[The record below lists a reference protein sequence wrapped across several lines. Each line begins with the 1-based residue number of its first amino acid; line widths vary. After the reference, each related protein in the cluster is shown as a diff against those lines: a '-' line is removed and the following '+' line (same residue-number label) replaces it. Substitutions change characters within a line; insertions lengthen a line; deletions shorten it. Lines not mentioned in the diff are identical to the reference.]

1 MRILTGIAIFLVYLF
16 SLSPVIGQ
24 QMQIEK
30 LAGTMELINTFY
42 VDTVNNDQIVDEA
55 IVSMLE
61 KLDPHS
67 VYIPAKDV
75 KKANEPLV
83 GNFEGI
89 GIQFNILKDTILVVA
104 TISGGPSEKVG
115 LMAGDKIV
123 SIDGE
128 VSAGVGYKNN
138 DVVKRLRGD
147 KGTKVTVGIKRRGAK
162 KPLDFTITR
171 DKIPLFSVDASYMAN
186 PTTGYIKINRFAAKT
201 VKEFTEAMEKLEEQG
216 MENLIL
222 DLQGNG
228 GGYLDAAFKLADQ
241 FTGANELIV
250 YTQGRRSPKQFLKAT
265 NEGVFESG
273 KLIILVNE
281 ASASASEIV
290 SGAVQDLDRGIIIGR
305 QTFGKGLVQKP
316 YRLND
321 GSMIRL
327 TIAKYYTPSGRCI
340 QRPYDEGKKQYYKD
354 IRERLNSGQLMSM
367 DSIKFPDSLSYLT
380 SNGRKVFGGGG
391 IMPDIF
397 VPLDTSEISDYYSK
411 VVRKGIL
418 NQFVL
423 SYLDQNREKL
433 NSEFNE
439 LSDFKSGFDT
449 KEQAWKEFIAY
460 AEKEGVEPNDE
471 DLEKSGRLL
480 STQIKALIARNLWDS
495 SAYFEIF
502 NEINPSVQEA
512 LRVMDSKM
520 FKQMKIAYK

>member
-1 MRILTGIAIFLVYLF
+1 MEIHLRNLFFTLSLLV
-16 SLSPVIGQ
+16 SIQVIGQ
-24 QMQIEK
+24 QREIEK
-30 LAGTMELINTFY
+30 LGSTMELINTFY
-42 VDTVNNDQIVDEA
+42 VDTVNNKKLVDEA
-55 IVSMLE
+55 IVKMLE
-61 KLDPHS
+61 ELDPHS

-83 GNFEGI
+83 GNFEGV

-123 SIDGE
+123 MIDE
-128 VSAGVGYKNN
+128 ENSAGVGFTNR
-138 DVVKRLRGD
+138 DVVNRLRGD
-147 KGTKVTVGIKRRGAK
+147 KGTKVTVGIKRKGSAK
-162 KPLDFTITR
+162 LIDFTITR
-171 DKIPLFSVDASYMAN
+171 DKIPLFSVDASYMAT

-201 VKEFTEAMEKLEEQG
+201 VMEFNEALEKLRAQG
-216 MENLIL
+216 LENLIL

-228 GGYLDAAFKLADQ
+228 GGYLNAAFDLADQ
-241 FTGANELIV
+241 FAGANELIV
-250 YTQGRRSPKQFLKAT
+250 YTQGRRSPKQILKAT
-265 NEGVFESG
+265 SAGVFEKG
-273 KLIILVNE
+273 KLIVLVNE
-281 ASASASEIV
+281 SSASASEIV
-290 SGAVQDLDRGIIIGR
+290 AGAVQDLDRGIVIGR

-316 YRLND
+316 FKLND

-340 QRPYDEGKKQYYKD
+340 QRPYEEGKREYYKD
-354 IRERLNSGQLMSM
+354 IRNRLKKGELMSM
-367 DSIKFPDSLSYLT
+367 DSIDFPDSLSYLT

-397 VPLDTSEISDYYSK
+397 VPLDTNEISDYYTK

-423 SYLDQNREKL
+423 SYLDHNRDDLKAAHVDLQHYKENFSSEKIL
-433 NSEFNE
+433 TEFV
-439 LSDFKSGFDT
+439 
-449 KEQAWKEFIAY
+449 AY
-460 AEKEGVEPNDE
+460 AEKEGVEKNEE
-471 DLEKSGRLL
+471 DLKRSSNLMGVQL
-480 STQIKALIARNLWDS
+480 KALIARNLWNS

-502 NEINPSVQEA
+502 NDINPSVQEA
-512 LRVMDSKM
+512 LKVMDSKM